1 MRRIKDLDIDE
12 LHEIVERVKAL
23 RSEGHSYGRIVGMI
37 SDEYNLK
44 LSKATVI
51 RWCKGTHSPFNKI
64 RAIHSDP
71 SPELSYVIGV
81 YLGDGSVHRK
91 SNGRYLIKL
100 KVIDREFAEA
110 FANAL
115 EKLGIR
121 ATVGFERDSTR
132 VDRFYVEGSNKTM
145 FQLLSGPWERL
156 FSLAGEYPAQFLK
169 GFFDSEGFPVI
180 SAGRTFT
187 VQVAAVN
194 SDLVVL
200 GFIRKLLETLG
211 ISSKISK
218 LYSKGHRV
226 VIRGEEYSSNVDMF
240 ILWISRFGDVMRFA
254 KEIGFTAR
262 RKEAKLRRAIELK
275 LHYPD
280 GKAVRLWHEEYKRGS
295 RGYVPR
301 ANLFKPL
308 LNSQR
313 EGAAGGS
320 WPSPGGVWYGKD
332 TREKEG

>member
-12 LHEIVERVKAL
+12 LREIVERVKAL
-23 RSEGHSYGRIVGMI
+23 RSEGHSYGGIVRMI
-37 SDEYNLK
+37 SDEYNVR

-51 RWCKGTHSPFNKI
+51 RWSKGTHSPFNRIK
-64 RAIHSDP
+64 AISMEP
-71 SPELSYVIGV
+71 SSELSYIIGV
-81 YLGDGSVHRK
+81 YLGDGSIHMK
-91 SNGRYLIKL
+91 DNGRYVVKL

-115 EKLGIR
+115 DKLGIK
-121 ATVGFERDSTR
+121 ATMGFERDSTR
-132 VDRFYVEGSNKTM
+132 VDRFYVEGSNKAL
-145 FQLLSGPWERL
+145 FRLLSGSRERL
-156 FSLAGEYPAQFLK
+156 LSLAGEYPVEFLK
-169 GFFDSEGFPVI
+169 GFFDSEGFPTI
-180 SAGRTFT
+180 SAGKTFA

-200 GFIRKLLETLG
+200 EFVGKLLGVLG
-211 ISSKISK
+211 IGSKISK

-240 ILWISRFGDVMRFA
+240 ILWISRFEDVMRFA
-254 KEIGFTAR
+254 REIGFTAW

-275 LHYPD
+275 LHYPNR
-280 GKAVRLWHEEYKRGS
+280 KAVRLWHEEYEKGS

-301 ANLFKPL
+301 ANLFKPT